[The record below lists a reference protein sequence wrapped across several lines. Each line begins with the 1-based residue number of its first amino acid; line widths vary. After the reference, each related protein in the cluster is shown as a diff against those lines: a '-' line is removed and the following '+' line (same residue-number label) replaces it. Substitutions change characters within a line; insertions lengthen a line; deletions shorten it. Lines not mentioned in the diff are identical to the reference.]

1 MLALAALG
9 VPVLKRL
16 GAVID
21 VRVRK
26 LKPEDLPP
34 VPWIGHC

>member
-1 MLALAALG
+1 MLGLAVVG
-9 VPVLKRL
+9 VPLLKRL

-21 VRVRK
+21 VRVKK
-26 LKPEDLPP
+26 LKAEDLPP